1 MTCKDCYHHDACKTW
16 INHGETLYSDYTY
29 STEDCPFY
37 KDKSRIVE
45 LPCKVGDILYYP
57 WVYGGTSGVAMLE
70 VFSFK
75 IYVQG
80 RVLAVVKDPESDLEM
95 PKQFHLED
103 FGKTVFLTREEAE
116 EALRKEVQK

>member
-1 MTCKDCYHHDACKTW
+1 M
-16 INHGETLYSDYTY
+16 
-29 STEDCPFY
+29 
-37 KDKSRIVE
+37 
-45 LPCKVGDILYYP
+45 YYP